1 MSQISARKGV
11 FWLTLIMDKA
21 GKLIGFEVL
30 NYLPAGE
37 SLGVETLAVEGA
49 VLGVCAAERSWDLVV
64 GNCSR
69 PVPQEGS
76 VVGKDVVFC
85 SVLGHLVEFSAR
97 DFSCGADS

>member
-1 MSQISARKGV
+1 MAAEQGIARAEFNLGLMYATGEGV
-11 FWLTLIMDKA
+11 PQDDA
-21 GKLIGFEVL
+21 E
-30 NYLPAGE
+30 
-37 SLGVETLAVEGA
+37 AVRWYR
-49 VLGVCAAERSWDLVV
+49 LGVCAAERSWDLVV